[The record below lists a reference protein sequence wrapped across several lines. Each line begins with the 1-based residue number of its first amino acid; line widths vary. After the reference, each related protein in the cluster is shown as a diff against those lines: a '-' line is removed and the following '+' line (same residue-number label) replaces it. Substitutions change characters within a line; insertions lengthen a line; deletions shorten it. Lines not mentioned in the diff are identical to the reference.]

1 MTEILGAGSGPSGPQ
16 VTDLDDPA
24 GLIAA
29 DVGGHLRAAALA
41 GAQARA
47 VAAAVE
53 EGALEQLDGIVPR
66 AVVVVCGAGPA
77 AAAAGFVEALTAGR
91 FDVPLVRSTELPP
104 WVGALDVVVVCGFD
118 AGDLVLARAIAV
130 AARRGATVVVAVPL
144 EGPVAEAAAGRTV
157 DLSPRLRVPERFGFI
172 GVAAALLA
180 VLGRIAGTDRPAAPG
195 EGFLFAL
202 AEALDDEALRG
213 APDRDVESNPAK
225 RLAARMAGRR
235 IALTADTAAGLAV
248 AEHAA
253 SQALTLGG
261 QVVAAVGLADVE
273 LAVPELAAA
282 PSGGALSGS
291 DALFHDPFLDGPAA
305 QTPLRVLVLTTEE
318 RAPLVQA
325 RLRAL
330 PDVEPLP
337 VDEGARRAPDAAGP
351 RADAQELLA
360 LAVRFDLASVYRRLT
375 GEA

>member
-1 MTEILGAGSGPSGPQ
+1 MGREEA
-16 VTDLDDPA
+16 VTDLDDPS

-29 DVGGHLRAAALA
+29 DVDGHLRAAALA

-47 VAAAVE
+47 VAVAVD
-53 EGALEQLDGIVPR
+53 EGALAELDGIAPR

-77 AAAAGFVEALTAGR
+77 AAAAGFVDALTAGR

-118 AGDLVLARAIAV
+118 AGDLVLAGAIAT
-130 AARRGATVVVAVPL
+130 AARRGAVVVVAVPM

-157 DLSPRLRVPERFGFI
+157 DLSPRLHVPERFGFI

-180 VLGRIAGTDRPAAPG
+180 VLGRIAGTERGAAPG
-195 EGFLFAL
+195 EGFLHVL
-202 AEALDDEALRG
+202 AEVLDDEAVRG

-225 RLAARMAGRR
+225 RLAARMTGRR
-235 IALTADTAAGLAV
+235 IALTADTAPGLAV

-273 LAVPELAAA
+273 LATPELAAA
-282 PSGGALSGS
+282 PAGGALGAGS
-291 DALFHDPFLDGPAA
+291 SAAVDPLFHDPFLDGPVA
-305 QTPLRVLVLTTEE
+305 QSPLRILSVTTEQ

-330 PDVEPLP
+330 PDVESLA
-337 VDEGARRAPDAAGP
+337 VDEGADRAPETTGP
-351 RADAQELLA
+351 RADALDLLA

>member
-1 MTEILGAGSGPSGPQ
+1 MTDVA
-16 VTDLDDPA
+16 DLDDPA

-29 DVGGHLRAAALA
+29 DVNGHLRAAALA
-41 GAQARA
+41 GAQVRA
-47 VAAAVE
+47 VASLVD
-53 EGALEQLDGIVPR
+53 EGALAPLDGFAPR

-91 FDVPLVRSTELPP
+91 LDVPLVRSTELPP

-118 AGDLVLARAIAV
+118 AGDLALARAVSV
-130 AARRGATVVVAVPL
+130 ATRRGASVVVAVPM
-144 EGPVAEAAAGRTV
+144 EGPVAEAAAGRAI
-157 DLSPRLRVPERFGFI
+157 DLGPRLHVPERFGFV
-172 GVAAALLA
+172 GVAAALFA
-180 VLGRIAGTDRPAAPG
+180 VLGRLGGKERDVPPG
-195 EGFLFAL
+195 EGYLHEL
-202 AEALDDEALRG
+202 AESLDEEAVRG

-225 RLAARMAGRR
+225 RLSARMAGRR
-235 IALTADTAAGLAV
+235 VALTADTAAGLAV

-273 LAVPELAAA
+273 LATPELSSA
-282 PSGGALSGS
+282 PSGGALGAG
-291 DALFHDPFLDGPAA
+291 DGAAADPLFHDPFLDGPVA
-305 QTPLRVLVLTTEE
+305 QAPLRVLAITAEE
-318 RAPLVQA
+318 RAPMVEA

-330 PDVEPLP
+330 PDVEALA
-337 VDEGARRAPDAAGP
+337 VDEDGDAARKAEGE
-351 RADAQELLA
+351 RADATDLLA